1 MAHCNTIFHQLLH
14 LLDRHDFRK
23 IEQGRFR
30 PKRKC
35 RTLSRW
41 GQFVVMMFA
50 QITRRSSLRD
60 IVQQFEFHAG
70 KLYHL
75 GVDLVKRTTL
85 ADANTKRPAAF
96 FEALFQ
102 HQYAKCA
109 AIAPGKKF
117 RFKNKLYSFD
127 STVVDLCLSLF
138 PWAKFRTTKGGIK
151 LHTLVDHDGYIPA
164 FIRITTAKVADL
176 TVAKLLDL
184 PAFSIVVIDR
194 AYLDFTW
201 FYKLAQKNIFFVTRM
216 KRGVKTRVV
225 KRNPILLAKGLTS
238 DQIIELTGPKGKHC
252 PMALR
257 RVGYRDA
264 ETGQHYVFV
273 TNIFHLS
280 ARTIADI
287 YRERWKVELFFKWIK
302 QNLKIKTFLGTS
314 RNAVMT
320 QIWIAI
326 ITLLLLA
333 YYKFRAKLGHSLSQI
348 LKLLQLNLFSRRNIW
363 HLFDP
368 GPTAA
373 MMANRNQLSL
383 NFGKL

>member
-1 MAHCNTIFHQLLH
+1 MAHCNTIFHQVLR

-23 IEQGRFR
+23 IEQDRFR

-50 QITRRSSLRD
+50 QITGRSSLRE
-60 IVQQFEFHAG
+60 IVQQFEFHAT

-85 ADANTKRPAAF
+85 ADANSKRPAAF
-96 FEALFQ
+96 FEALFE

-109 AIAPGKKF
+109 AIAPRKKF

-127 STVVDLCLSLF
+127 STVIDLCLSLF
-138 PWAKFRTTKGGIK
+138 PWAKFRTTKGAIK

-164 FIRITTAKVADL
+164 FIEITAAKVADL
-176 TVAKLLDL
+176 TVAKLLTL
-184 PAFSIVVIDR
+184 PAFSIVVVDR
-194 AYLDFTW
+194 AYVDFAW
-201 FYKLAQKNIFFVTRM
+201 LYKLTQSNIFFVTRM
-216 KRGVKTRVV
+216 KRGIKTRVV
-225 KRNPILLAKGLTS
+225 KRDPVLIAKGLTS
-238 DQIIELTGPKGKHC
+238 DQTIELTGPKGKDC
-252 PMALR
+252 PTQLR
-257 RVGYRDA
+257 RVGYRDG
-264 ETGQHYVFV
+264 ETGQHYVFL

-302 QNLKIKTFLGTS
+302 QHLKIKSFLGTS

-368 GPTAA
+368 GPTEC
-373 MMANRNQLSL
+373 MMPNRDQLL
-383 NFGKL
+383 MNFGHL